1 VNGIDLITAT
11 GRLLRDGRLRDA
23 FAVAPATVVGALGV
37 READQ
42 SLLLAIAPADL
53 EAQALV
59 LLRKRF
65 GAVRR
70 LLPITCAR
78 VGEKAW
84 PLFSKWAREGWPDG
98 EAAGLRDADEY
109 AQRLAVGHPDVICR
123 PEWNR
128 VRFAL
133 GSHRL
138 ALHWVRELP
147 KPIHKSPC
155 WACQILVRGRAPGW
169 HEFVLFLGL

>member
-1 VNGIDLITAT
+1 MDLITAT
-11 GRLLRDGRLRDA
+11 GRLLRDGRLRAA
-23 FAVAPATVVGALGV
+23 FALAPSAVVGELGV

-70 LLPITCAR
+70 LLPITCER

-98 EAAGLRDADEY
+98 EAAGWRDADEY
-109 AQRLAVGHPDVICR
+109 AQRLAVGHPDVVCR

-133 GSHRL
+133 GSRRL

-147 KPIHKSPC
+147 KPIHRRPR
-155 WACQILVRGRAPGW
+155 WNCQVLVRGRAGRW
-169 HEFVLFLGL
+169 HEVVLFLGL